1 MKGSGFDGR
10 GGSFG
15 GSQWDWDP
23 VVKARLRHDQS
34 GDDEEGGDEKAEA
47 AAVHAKG
54 EHCGG
59 LEQIEQMPDARMELT
74 LKALLLFCRAELLP
88 FGISL
93 YFHYERVGKTSYVHS
108 YGSRSHQSR
117 GASMTETGKTTS
129 LK

>member
-15 GSQWDWDP
+15 GSQWDCDP

-59 LEQIEQMPDARMELT
+59 LEQIPARRTDGIDAE
-74 LKALLLFCRAELLP
+74 
-88 FGISL
+88 GIIIIPSC
-93 YFHYERVGKTSYVHS
+93 
-108 YGSRSHQSR
+108 
-117 GASMTETGKTTS
+117 
-129 LK
+129 